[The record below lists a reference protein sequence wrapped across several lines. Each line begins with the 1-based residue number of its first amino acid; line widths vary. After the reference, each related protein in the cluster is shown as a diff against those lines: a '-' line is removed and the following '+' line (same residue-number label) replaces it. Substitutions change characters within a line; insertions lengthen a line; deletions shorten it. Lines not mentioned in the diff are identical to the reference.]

1 MDIINN
7 EGMSNIIAIVG
18 RPNVGKSTLFNRLI
32 GSRTAIVNEESGVTR
47 DRNYG
52 KSYWNGKNFSVIDTG
67 GYVSNSDDIFEEE
80 INKQVILAID
90 EADIIL
96 FMVDVEIGVTDL
108 DQNFAKLL
116 RGVKKPI
123 FTIVNKVDN
132 NERLY
137 DANEFYKLGIPG
149 DLFCISSMSG
159 FGSGDLLDAIAEHIT
174 EEEEI
179 QEDSIPKFT
188 IVGRPNVGKSSI
200 INALIGEERNI
211 VTDIAGTTRDTILTR
226 YNMFGHDFKLV
237 DTAGVR
243 KKAKVNEDVEFYSVM
258 RSVRAIEDADVCM
271 LVIDATRGIEA
282 QDLNIFHLIERN
294 NKGVVIL
301 VNKWDLIEKDTNTT
315 LEYEKAIKER
325 IAPFRDVPI
334 IFTSA
339 LTKQRLL
346 KALELA
352 IKTYEN
358 KTKKIKTSEL
368 NRVMLEVIEEFSP
381 PSTKGKFVKIKYVTQ
396 LPTLFPSFA
405 FYCNLPQYVKEP
417 YKRFLE
423 NKIRENWDFKGCPI
437 QIFMRKK

>member
-282 QDLNIFHLIERN
+282 QDLNIFHLIEKN